1 MKFELNPN
9 ILLKKMD
16 EYKQI
21 VQKENIESSTKILKA
36 LKDTIDAYNSIREL
50 SVQEFNEFGQI
61 IRAATLI
68 SYIAGK

>member
-21 VQKENIESSTKILKA
+21 VQKENIESSKK
-36 LKDTIDAYNSIREL
+36 
-50 SVQEFNEFGQI
+50 F
-61 IRAATLI
+61 
-68 SYIAGK
+68 

>member
-1 MKFELNPN
+1 MKFELNPI

-16 EYKQI
+16 EYKKI
-21 VQKENIESSTKILKA
+21 VQKENTESSKKILKA
-36 LKDTIDAYNSIREL
+36 LKGTIDAYNSIREL

-61 IRAATLI
+61 IREATLI